1 MEGTGGERL
10 RGGAAICR
18 GGSHYAMQGGAQDT
32 PAENRERVADVADC
46 MTRQGLWARLSA
58 RGMTSDDITYPDVQ
72 PPL

>member
-32 PAENRERVADVADC
+32 PAENRERVADVAHGVSGNRLEDIDAVV
-46 MTRQGLWARLSA
+46 TLPLRQ
-58 RGMTSDDITYPDVQ
+58 Q
-72 PPL
+72 